1 MPVNEIADLRI
12 ADESQLVKM
21 LRDCSKI
28 ETHDDNCLNIVQ
40 GL

>member
-28 ETHDDNCLNIVQ
+28 KTHDDNCLNIVQ

>member
-12 ADESQLVKM
+12 ADESQLVKI
-21 LRDCSKI
+21 LRDYSKI
-28 ETHDDNCLNIVQ
+28 ETNDDNCLNIVQ